1 MIKKERLTSRGRGKR
16 WSPLIAPAANVEVG
30 EAALDAFAP
39 RNELERLVRAVGQAG
54 AARLLGVGL
63 PHVNKILSGK
73 ERVSRE
79 LARRILSVN
88 YVLGFALQ
96 WFYPDEIVG
105 WLLSPEPLLG
115 GRNPMGVLTQEG
127 LQPVIEAIEARMSGA
142 YA

>member
-1 MIKKERLTSRGRGKR
+1 MPSSKKRQGRGRL
-16 WSPLIAPAANVEVG
+16 WSPLIAPAPNVTVRE
-30 EAALDAFAP
+30 EAAETFAP
-39 RNELERLVRAVGQAG
+39 HHELERLVQAVGQAG

-73 ERVSRE
+73 ERTSSD
-79 LARRILSVN
+79 LLRRILSVN

-105 WLLSPEPLLG
+105 WLLAPEPLLG
-115 GRNPMGVLTQEG
+115 GRNPMGVLIQEG
-127 LQPVIEAIEARMSGA
+127 PQPIVEAIEGRMAGV